1 MRKIWLAIV
10 TILFT
15 FALVA
20 CTNDNS
26 PQTSDNLPESSP
38 APESS
43 VPPESSLPPSDENS
57 EWEDIEFPRP

>member
-43 VPPESSLPPSDENS
+43 VPPSDENS